1 MLNSETINENQAP
14 GILYVEDNLA
24 DRIAFEHF
32 INHIGFPFQVETAP
46 SFREALLLLSKKKYQ
61 AVVSDFYLGDAEA
74 LDLFPYIGDSP
85 LIIITGE
92 GSEENAVKAL
102 KAGAYDYLIKDINQ
116 NYLKILPITV
126 TKTIEQKR
134 QRDELDKY
142 RNQLENLVEERT
154 NELIGM
160 FAKVR
165 ESETNFRNIF
175 NGTSDGI
182 LISDKEFNLLE
193 ANETLLKLFGITKE
207 FLAAHKVTDFIV
219 PSFGNTVEQ
228 RRSLAGQNLPVGN
241 LEIEIKST
249 YNDRIIPAEVNIV
262 PVVFDNQPAVLTIIR
277 DITERRF
284 LARRLI
290 ETIIQTEESE
300 RSRIARDLHDEIGP
314 LISALKIYMTSF
326 LENDSIEKK
335 NNLAV
340 QMGVIIRDM
349 IDSVKN
355 ISNDM
360 SPHILVN
367 FGLLAALQNI
377 IELFS
382 KTITIRLKA
391 NIHNIRFPSIVES
404 VFYRVIKEL
413 INNAIKH
420 ASASGIEIV
429 LSYNNPFLMCS
440 YKDDGIGVDLAA
452 YSNAQVKGMGL
463 SNIKTRLQS
472 LGGQLEISTSP
483 GNGLTVN
490 LSLKTSP
497 DDASNQ

>member
-1 MLNSETINENQAP
+1 MSAPEKIQENQGQ

-24 DRIAFEHF
+24 DRIALERALHHL
-32 INHIGFPFQVETAP
+32 NFPFKVDSAP
-46 SFREALLLLSKKKYQ
+46 SFREAVSLLSNRKYQ

-74 LDLFPYIGDSP
+74 LDLFPFIGDSP

-102 KAGAYDYLIKDINQ
+102 QAGAYDYLIKDINQ

-134 QRDELDKY
+134 QRDELGRY

-182 LISDKEFNLLE
+182 LISDKDYNLLE
-193 ANETLLKLFGITKE
+193 ANDTLLKLFNITKE
-207 FLAAHKVTDFIV
+207 LLVTHKVTDFIL
-219 PSFGNTVEQ
+219 PSFRNALEQ
-228 RRSLAGQNLPVGN
+228 RREPSEKRLSVKNM
-241 LEIEIKST
+241 EIEIKSP
-249 YNDRIIPAEVNIV
+249 YSDQVIPAEVSSV
-262 PVVFDNQPAVLTIIR
+262 PVVFNNQPAVLTIVR

-314 LISALKIYMTSF
+314 LISALKIYMTAF
-326 LENDSIEKK
+326 IEHDNIEKK

-340 QMGVIIRDM
+340 EMGVIIRDM

-382 KTITIRLKA
+382 KTITIQLET
-391 NIHNIRFPSIVES
+391 NLNNTRFPGIVES

-413 INNAIKH
+413 INNTLKH
-420 ASASGIEIV
+420 GRASFAEIV
-429 LSYNNPFLMCS
+429 LRYERPFLLCS
-440 YKDDGIGVDLAA
+440 YKDNGVGFDLAE
-452 YSNAQVKGMGL
+452 YSDAQVKGMGL

-472 LGGQLEISTSP
+472 LGGQLEIITSP
-483 GNGLTVN
+483 GQGITVN
-490 LSLKTSP
+490 ISLKTNH
-497 DDASNQ
+497 DDLTNP